1 MNNFKTSLSI
11 VLFIYDG
18 NNHKRSLDELDKYLL
33 DNDLN
38 HDQLKRLLYPLMY
51 SNGVKIS
58 NDQIILKCY
67 SENDLKE
74 MILCL
79 YLFHN

>member
-1 MNNFKTSLSI
+1 MNNFKSSLSL

-18 NNHKRSLDELDKYLL
+18 NNHKRSLDELNQYLL
-33 DNDLN
+33 DNNLN
-38 HDQLKRLLYPLMY
+38 YDQLRMLLDPLMY
-51 SNGVKIS
+51 NNGVEIS
-58 NDQIILKCY
+58 ENQIILKCY